1 MLLKQPLEDYQLST
15 EIFYHLLG
23 FCGYVR
29 LAVGCAA
36 RMRFTVAKKLQQ
48 CCEVFFRPILK

>member
-1 MLLKQPLEDYQLST
+1 V
-15 EIFYHLLG
+15 G

-29 LAVGCAA
+29 LAVSSAA

-48 CCEVFFRPILK
+48 CCEVFFRPVLK